1 MISVLPNSALSIAS
15 VQGGDGI
22 HAIQSGGG
30 GTIVQ
35 YAAQNQDGQF
45 FVPGKHT

>member
-1 MISVLPNSALSIAS
+1 MISVLPTSGLSIAS

-22 HAIQSGGG
+22 HALQSGGG